1 MIGSD
6 MHSNILRKQ
15 PNLMP
20 SASGVS
26 ITSVYGDLTFEQA
39 ACAVERCG
47 IAFSTE
53 IIELPGTCL
62 LFKDPAIGFN
72 FLMRWRGIVEI
83 TDNWEHPDLGLG
95 IELEHSLPDEVRDW
109 LDEVYRDAART
120 LHRTALLFSNE
131 LDRQRFAKAVGA
143 R

>member
-15 PNLMP
+15 PNPMP

-26 ITSVYGDLTFEQA
+26 IASVYGDLTFEQA

-62 LFKDPAIGFN
+62 VFKDPAIGFN

-83 TDNWEHPDLGLG
+83 ADNWEHPDLGLG

-109 LDEVYRDAART
+109 LDEVYRDSART
-120 LHRTALLFSNE
+120 LHRTALFFSNE
-131 LDRQRFAKAVGA
+131 LDRQRFANAVGA